1 MTEEGGND
9 GRGMRNFSRTVQI
22 VGIIVR
28 RFTSA
33 KYLKTSETLKRGF
46 VSLFAGHDTSA
57 HESLVSHERADAPGL
72 SFPRAPAHRLRGN
85 DVVGGGM
92 TVGGGLEDTMPGIH
106 LEKTGGVAS
115 VVIDGPPLNVLNLAL
130 LRELRQ
136 VLDALDR
143 DDAVELVEISG
154 AGERAFSAGVDVKD
168 HTRTQVPEMLDLVHG
183 VIRKLMSL
191 RQPTIAVVD
200 GVCLGGGCELASS
213 CDLVLA
219 SEESSFA
226 TPEITVGCFPPVA
239 LARFSSQIGY
249 HRAAEMILTGR
260 RLSAHEAASVGLV
273 NRVVPRHQLA
283 EALEALRGELLD
295 KSRAVLRI
303 TLKGLREIGL
313 KQLSAALARSEEIY
327 LKELLETEDVEEGV
341 QAFVEKRKP
350 QWQHR

>member
-1 MTEEGGND
+1 M
-9 GRGMRNFSRTVQI
+9 
-22 VGIIVR
+22 
-28 RFTSA
+28 A
-33 KYLKTSETLKRGF
+33 
-46 VSLFAGHDTSA
+46 
-57 HESLVSHERADAPGL
+57 
-72 SFPRAPAHRLRGN
+72 
-85 DVVGGGM
+85 
-92 TVGGGLEDTMPGIH
+92 GIH
-106 LEKTGGVAS
+106 LEKTSGVAS
-115 VVIDGPPLNVLNLAL
+115 IVIDRPPLNVLNLAL

-136 VLDALDR
+136 ALDEVNR
-143 DDAVELVEISG
+143 DDGVELVEIRG

-219 SEESSFA
+219 SEESLFA

-260 RLSAHEAASVGLV
+260 RLSAAEAEAIGLV
-273 NRVVPRHQLA
+273 NRVVPGDRLGQ
-283 EALEALRGELLD
+283 ALEELRNDLLD

-303 TLKGLREIGL
+303 TLRGLREIGL
-313 KQLSAALARSEEIY
+313 KELSAALARSEEIY

-350 QWQHR
+350 EWLHR